1 MHPGLRGD
9 EKGYLCLL
17 TYKYRLNSVFEG
29 AIIMHARKFTKYPK
43 HVSIRAIRGAIQVR
57 DNSLE
62 ALQVAV
68 PRLLTE
74 LFEANEIAFSA
85 GVSILFTAT
94 PDLTADFPAAAA
106 RSLPIGDLPLICASE
121 IDVEGALPRVARV
134 LVHVETDKA
143 RSEIRHVYLDG
154 AEVLRKDLAQ

>member
-1 MHPGLRGD
+1 ML
-9 EKGYLCLL
+9 
-17 TYKYRLNSVFEG
+17 
-29 AIIMHARKFTKYPK
+29 TKYPR
-43 HVSIRAIRGAIQVR
+43 HMSIRAIRGAIQVR
-57 DNSLE
+57 EDSLA
-62 ALQVAV
+62 ALQTAV

-74 LFEANEIAFSA
+74 LFEVNEIAFSDA
-85 GVSILFTAT
+85 ISILFTAT

-121 IDVEGALPRVARV
+121 IDVEGALPRVVRV
-134 LVHVETDKA
+134 LVHVETDKP